1 MDMKR
6 ILSMMTVVA
15 LATGSAAAMTVDEAK
30 AFMTASRT
38 RFLSAK
44 SYHIEYTTT
53 AMGIPTES
61 RCWIRRDAKKGVS
74 ILNESQ
80 TKPFGF
86 PMPKMTQLVT
96 DGKVYVLSAIAPDKA
111 LHMKFSDGQVQD
123 DVFCNF
129 FTENGTVEPVSD
141 TKEKCVIK
149 FTPSAAELVTM
160 QSHAKANGGLI
171 STAVLPASFKYTFL
185 KPSKD
190 VSEIVGYNAKGE
202 EALKVSVSKLELNAK
217 VDDAYFALPKD
228 CKVVDLKSAAEAA
241 KVLGAGLLPKK

>member
-1 MDMKR
+1 MKR
-6 ILSMMTVVA
+6 DVLLV
-15 LATGSAAAMTVDEAK
+15 LATLAVGSAGAMTVDEAK
-30 AFMTASRT
+30 AFMTASRS

-86 PMPKMTQLVT
+86 SMPKMTQLVAG
-96 DGKVYVLSAIAPDKA
+96 GKVYLLSAIAPDKA

-141 TKEKCVIK
+141 TKDKCVIK

-160 QSHAKANGGLI
+160 QSHAKANGGLV

-190 VSEIVGYNAKGE
+190 IKEIIGYNEKGE